1 MLVQY
6 VYVLPQIYR
15 SCISGG
21 NRNARTVTSE
31 KKQKISRSC
40 QVRLVLSLTRGGWE
54 DIAATYYE
62 HSSYCTADGSKL
74 AGEGDVGPTYR
85 VILVVSELRWV
96 DFI

>member
-1 MLVQY
+1 MKKMGVEWNVGTIRL
-6 VYVLPQIYR
+6 
-15 SCISGG
+15 CITP
-21 NRNARTVTSE
+21 NLTYQ
-31 KKQKISRSC
+31 KKLKISRSC